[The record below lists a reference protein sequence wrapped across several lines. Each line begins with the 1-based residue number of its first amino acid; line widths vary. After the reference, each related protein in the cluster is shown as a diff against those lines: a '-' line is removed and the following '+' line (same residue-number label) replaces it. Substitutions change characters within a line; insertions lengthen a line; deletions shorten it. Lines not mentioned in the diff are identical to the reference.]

1 MHKEVITEDG
11 DRKIYLDDYEL
22 EFYEKH
28 LPQSL
33 VHETKDGENTVFIEI
48 DEEMQKLAEDM
59 SSELT
64 IDLSD
69 LIDDDDKDYL
79 TPDAEEDLK
88 DKKLYGKNEI
98 MTLLQ
103 CGSQKALNFLK
114 LLFQMQ
120 YAVKIGKSY
129 IIKAEDF
136 DRFIEDH
143 KGQKIML

>member
-1 MHKEVITEDG
+1 MHKEVMTEDG

-69 LIDDDDKDYL
+69 LIDDDDKDCL